1 MYRLRGHH
9 LLCLLGY
16 RGMGYSPEYAENMT
30 RLHQTLRENP
40 ETEVLLVVGED
51 DLCAKFPTD
60 HPYHCDNQS
69 VHVRDAAVFQQLGV
83 EVGQIWTWRD
93 LQTRLAGHMSPT
105 DIPRLCSNCEWLS
118 YGVCEEGVKRI
129 NAGENLPII
138 PASK

>member
-1 MYRLRGHH
+1 MIQLRGHH

-30 RLHQTLRENP
+30 KLHQTLRTNP

-60 HPYHCDNQS
+60 QPYHCDNRT
-69 VHVRDAAVFQQLGV
+69 VHDRDAAVFQQLGV
-83 EVGQIWTWRD
+83 EVGQIWTWRE
-93 LQTRLAGHMSPT
+93 LEQRLGGNVIPE
-105 DIPRLCSNCEWLS
+105 DIPRLCFNCVWLS

-129 NAGENLPII
+129 NNGEGLPVV
-138 PASK
+138 S